1 MMQGLEDKDI
11 IMDVLTSQKHI
22 TSLYNIFSNECSNKN
37 IKDGFMKILNE
48 EHDIQIEVFD
58 EMNKRGWY
66 SPSKAESNKIETV
79 KTKFNNIKKNI

>member
-1 MMQGLEDKDI
+1 MQGLEDKDI

-22 TSLYNIFSNECSNKN
+22 TSLYNTFSNECSTKN
-37 IKDGFMKILNE
+37 IKDGFIKILNE

-66 SPSKAESNKIETV
+66 SPAKAESNKIESV
-79 KTKFNNIKKNI
+79 KMKFNNIKKNI